1 MKQQQQQMGI
11 PVKIAM
17 LSCFNCGLPYY

>member
-11 PVKIAM
+11 PVKI
-17 LSCFNCGLPYY
+17 SCFNCGLPYY